1 MQTFANM
8 GAEIAAPFIVLFLCT
23 GNYYRSRFAEHL
35 FNARAPAR
43 GLAWRAESA
52 GLESECSTR
61 NPGPISRVAVEGLNL
76 RGIGVPAPH
85 RLPRDVEHRDFETAH
100 LVIALKEAEHRP
112 LLEARF
118 APFAA
123 RVQYWHVDDVEDAPP
138 EHALPMIERHVD
150 ELLARLG

>member
-1 MQTFANM
+1 M
-8 GAEIAAPFIVLFLCT
+8 GAEIPPPGIVLFLCT

-43 GLAWRAESA
+43 GLAWRADSA
-52 GLESECSTR
+52 GLELDCSTR
-61 NPGPISRVAVEGLNL
+61 NPGPISRMALQALNV

-85 RLPRDVEHRDFETAH
+85 RPPRDVEHCDFETAR

-118 APFAA
+118 AAFAP
-123 RVQYWHVDDVEDAPP
+123 RVEYWHVDDVEDAPP
-138 EHALPMIERHVD
+138 EHALPILERKVD
-150 ELLARLG
+150 ELLLRLG